1 MLAGMVPA
9 PHPMV
14 EGTTDTDYYQGKVTR
29 GTAEQERY
37 VAARTPAA
45 GEDA

>member
-1 MLAGMVPA
+1 
-9 PHPMV
+9 MV

-37 VAARTPAA
+37 VAARTAAA